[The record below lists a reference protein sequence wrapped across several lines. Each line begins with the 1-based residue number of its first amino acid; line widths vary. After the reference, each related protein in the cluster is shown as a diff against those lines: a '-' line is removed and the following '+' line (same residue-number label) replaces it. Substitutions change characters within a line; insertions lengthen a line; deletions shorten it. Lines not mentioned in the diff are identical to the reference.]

1 MNIKAKK
8 SLGQNFLEDEVILKK
23 LPILLLQ
30 KIMT

>member
-23 LPILLLQ
+23 NCRFYYY
-30 KIMT
+30 KR